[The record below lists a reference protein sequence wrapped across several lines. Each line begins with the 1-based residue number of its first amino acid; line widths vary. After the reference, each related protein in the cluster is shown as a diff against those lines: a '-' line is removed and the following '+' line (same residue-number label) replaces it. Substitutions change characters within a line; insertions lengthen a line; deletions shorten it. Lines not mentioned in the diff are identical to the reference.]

1 MPATQFSGEAL
12 SNRLTSKV
20 GKCNPKNEKFRL
32 FSSLRRDDARKFV
45 AFTDKKDLSQAD
57 VVGGCS
63 DRHRI
68 LSTPLVTH
76 RRKLRFP
83 VVGDQLNSDCG
94 VSSSEVEERFA
105 LPEELVDYN
114 AGDSTP

>member
-12 SNRLTSKV
+12 SNRLTGKV
-20 GKCNPKNEKFRL
+20 SNCNPKNEKFRL
-32 FSSLRRDDARKFV
+32 FSLLRRDDARKFV

-57 VVGGCS
+57 VVGGCN
-63 DRHRI
+63 DRHRK

-83 VVGDQLNSDCG
+83 VVGDQLSSDCG
-94 VSSSEVEERFA
+94 VSSSEFEERSA
-105 LPEELVDYN
+105 LQVERVDSN
-114 AGDSTP
+114 AGNSTP